1 MPFSKTLSLVLF
13 AWGLLIIRVCFWI
26 PQKLIIKFTRHFF
39 IRKDTKHSC
48 YIFCSFQT
56 GFYWANVHASCLL
69 STFQTFFTWRCMWWV
84 VRGKKLHIISTYKST
99 DNSSKQLFI
108 QIFNHKAVNKSE
120 ESYSNVLDRLL
131 KIVAIFFIHFKI
143 P

>member
-1 MPFSKTLSLVLF
+1 MSFYTTLSALYF
-13 AWGLLIIRVCFWI
+13 AWWLLNIWVCLRI

-84 VRGKKLHIISTYKST
+84 VRWEKSCISYPHISLLITLLNSCLFKYLIVNNTVKKF
-99 DNSSKQLFI
+99 DEFVDSSCS
-108 QIFNHKAVNKSE
+108 V
-120 ESYSNVLDRLL
+120 L
-131 KIVAIFFIHFKI
+131 KILVIFFTSYI
-143 P
+143 

>member
-1 MPFSKTLSLVLF
+1 MSIYTTLSALYF
-13 AWGLLIIRVCFWI
+13 AWWLLNIWVCLRI

-69 STFQTFFTWRCMWWV
+69 STFQTFLHDV
-84 VRGKKLHIISTYKST
+84 VCDGL
-99 DNSSKQLFI
+99 
-108 QIFNHKAVNKSE
+108 SE
-120 ESYSNVLDRLL
+120 EKSCISYPHICLQITLLNSCLFKYLIVNNNVKKSDGFVDSSCSVL
-131 KIVAIFFIHFKI
+131 KILVIFFTSYI
-143 P
+143 